1 MTAPIQLPE
10 LINATSYELY
20 KNRVLDLAKLG
31 ITSGSAPTDE
41 RIEATKINA
50 QRMKRIDKYAEV
62 IPAIDRLLSNLKR
75 PWRWLII
82 SEAWCGDSAQCLPFI
97 AKMAGLSDQIQ
108 LQVVMRDENPEL
120 MNMYLT
126 NGSRSIPK
134 LICIDTLTG
143 KELGVWGPRPKAIQ
157 DRVDEYRSQNPDVTH
172 EVFIVN
178 LHLWYALDKGE
189 ALQAQFETILT
200 EWINKE
206 IE

>member
-1 MTAPIQLPE
+1 MTAPKQLPE

-31 ITSGSAPTDE
+31 ITSGIEPTEE

-62 IPAIDRLLSNLKR
+62 IPSIDRLLGNLKR
-75 PWRWLII
+75 PWKWIVL

-97 AKMAGLSDQIQ
+97 AKIASLSEHIQ
-108 LQVVMRDENPEL
+108 MQVVMRDENPEL

-126 NGSRSIPK
+126 KGSRSIPK
-134 LICIDTLTG
+134 LICLDTLTG
-143 KELGVWGPRPKAIQ
+143 TELGVWGPRPKGIQ
-157 DRVDEYRSQNPDVTH
+157 ERVDEYKSQNPDVTH
-172 EVFIVN
+172 EVFVVN

-189 ALQAQFETILT
+189 SLQAQFETILA
-200 EWINKE
+200 EWINMK
-206 IE
+206 I